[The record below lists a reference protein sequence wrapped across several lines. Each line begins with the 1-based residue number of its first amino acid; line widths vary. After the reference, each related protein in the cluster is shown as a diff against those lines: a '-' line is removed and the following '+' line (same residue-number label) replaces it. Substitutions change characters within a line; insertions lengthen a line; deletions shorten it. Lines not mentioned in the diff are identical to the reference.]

1 MKKIAVL
8 LVFTIVLTFSACG
21 PDADTPKES
30 AVDAIEEPT
39 PKLTEELTPEP
50 TEEPT
55 PEPTEET
62 TPEPREEP
70 TPEPTEEP
78 TPEPTEEPTSNAG
91 EEWKEMPVI
100 THVYELSEERF
111 ALEWEGN
118 AELYQVYVDG
128 KKVSTVNF
136 STAFIDLKTGS
147 HQIVIIPI
155 KYESKNADTTF
166 ELNLGILDKAEVG
179 GSIDLGALG
188 IDPKDLL
195 QGTPS
200 KTFSINYTADPLM
213 SAVPEIVSADTD
225 FDDRVLLTFTDHY
238 DSDVYRITIKSG
250 KNVNYAEF
258 DTSSAD
264 AAALITKINSRVT
277 ITLDQNYL
285 RSHRCF
291 IPELNQNYSF
301 LVKLQRH
308 PNNYV
313 DGQEEESIILESK
326 ESKAF
331 VYTPFA
337 AWKNAPEITY
347 ASQTADGQVTLQW
360 AHDDGGLGCE
370 YRILRYDKVLGIKTG
385 EKEIGKTSKR
395 EYVIKDLTN
404 GKYTYVIVPLYSRE
418 QGFVSEEVLVEV
430 QNNWVVAPA
439 IKCELGKDKQ
449 VVLRWSSPEGIESY
463 HVTVYAG
470 SGSLLRFINLDYKKY
485 SEFDVKANPG
495 NMEYTFTYRDSIDPE
510 NGVRL
515 KFEIYGVRHAANGKE
530 QKSATTKQTIVLK

>member
-8 LVFTIVLTFSACG
+8 LVLTIALAFLACG
-21 PDADTPKES
+21 QDTDTPKEPV
-30 AVDAIEEPT
+30 VDAAGEP
-39 PKLTEELTPEP
+39 TPEP

-55 PEPTEET
+55 PMPT
-62 TPEPREEP
+62 EEP

-78 TPEPTEEPTSNAG
+78 TPEPTEEPTPEPAEEPLTETGN
-91 EEWKEMPVI
+91 EWKEMPII
-100 THVYELSEERF
+100 THVYEMYEDKF

-136 STAFIDLKTGS
+136 STAFINLKTGL

-155 KYESKNADTTF
+155 KYESKNADTSF

-200 KTFSINYTADPLM
+200 EAFKINYTVDPLLN
-213 SAVPEIVSADTD
+213 AVPEIVSADTD
-225 FDDRVLLTFTDHY
+225 FDNRVLLTFTDHY
-238 DSDVYRITIKSG
+238 DSDVYRVTIRSG
-250 KNVNYAEF
+250 KNENYAEF

-264 AAALITKINSRVT
+264 AAALITRTNSRVT
-277 ITLDQNYL
+277 ITLDQDYL
-285 RSHRCF
+285 RSRRCF
-291 IPELNQNYSF
+291 IPELDQEYSF

-308 PNNYV
+308 PDNYV
-313 DGQEEESIILESK
+313 DGQEEGSILLESK

-331 VYTPFA
+331 EYTPFA

-347 ASQTADGQVTLQW
+347 ASQTADGQVTLRW
-360 AHDDGGLGCE
+360 AHEDNGLGCE
-370 YRILRYDKVLGIKTG
+370 YIILRYDKVLGIKTG
-385 EKEIGKTSKR
+385 EKEVGRTSKK

-404 GKYTYVIVPLYSRE
+404 GKYTYAVVPLSARE
-418 QGFVSEEVLVEV
+418 QGIVSEEATVEV
-430 QNNWVVAPA
+430 KNNWVVAPA
-439 IKCELGKDKQ
+439 LECKPGKEKQ
-449 VVLRWSSPEGIESY
+449 VILKWSSPDSIESY
-463 HVTVYAG
+463 HVTVYVG
-470 SGSLLRFINLDYKKY
+470 SGSLLRFVNLDYKKY
-485 SEFDVKANPG
+485 SEFDVQAKPG
-495 NMEYTFTYRDSIDPE
+495 DMEYVFTYQGSIDPD

-515 KFEIYGVRHAANGKE
+515 KFEIYGVCHATNGKE
-530 QKSATTKQTIVLK
+530 QKSATTTQTIVLK